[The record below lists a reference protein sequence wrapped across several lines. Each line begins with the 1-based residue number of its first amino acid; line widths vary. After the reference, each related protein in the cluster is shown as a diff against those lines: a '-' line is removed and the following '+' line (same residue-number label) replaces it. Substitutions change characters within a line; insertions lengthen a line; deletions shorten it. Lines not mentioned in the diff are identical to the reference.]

1 MNPSS
6 VNDGLLLVHAA
17 TTLFMVGVIWFV
29 QIVHYPL
36 FQRVGKDGFGA
47 YERQNTR
54 KTGYVLALPI
64 GWNREKEAHSA
75 GLRTFPI
82 VSAAACGFAMLGAG
96 LPGISPDSHSRMLQG
111 LITGIGFIGGGAI
124 LRDKDGVT
132 GTATAASVWS
142 IGIVGAA
149 VGLGAI
155 HIAVILTAI
164 NFLTSGV
171 PAAHSIPA

>member
-1 MNPSS
+1 MIVSPEVVWSD
-6 VNDGLLLVHAA
+6 VWHLGLA
-17 TTLFMVGVIWFV
+17 
-29 QIVHYPL
+29 
-36 FQRVGKDGFGA
+36 
-47 YERQNTR
+47 
-54 KTGYVLALPI
+54 YVLALPI

-164 NFLTSGV
+164 NFLTFEVLTPLKHRLDARQSEPRNIPPSGM
-171 PAAHSIPA
+171 

>member
-1 MNPSS
+1 MVFSDLVWS
-6 VNDGLLLVHAA
+6 DIWHLGL
-17 TTLFMVGVIWFV
+17 
-29 QIVHYPL
+29 
-36 FQRVGKDGFGA
+36 A
-47 YERQNTR
+47 YL
-54 KTGYVLALPI
+54 LALPI
-64 GWNREKEAHSA
+64 GWNREKEGHSA

-132 GTATAASVWS
+132 GTATAASVWN

-149 VGLGAI
+149 VGLGAL

-164 NFLTSGV
+164 NFLTFEFLTPLKRRLDSRQAG
-171 PAAHSIPA
+171 PDKIPPSAL